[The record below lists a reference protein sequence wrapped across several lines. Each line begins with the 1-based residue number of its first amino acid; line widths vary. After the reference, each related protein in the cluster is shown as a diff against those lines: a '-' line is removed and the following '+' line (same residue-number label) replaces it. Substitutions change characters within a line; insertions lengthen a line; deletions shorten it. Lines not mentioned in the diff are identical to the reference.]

1 MEEAFAVLESVG
13 VSGLGGGFVNKESEL
28 WEEEGP
34 KCFMAC
40 VVFALIWN
48 IWFQY
53 FKNSPSQANFC
64 EICWLLYSILLQ
76 DLLKEYIWLIISRLE
91 LLLVCFFF
99 FLIYFQF
106 FVPHRGGY
114 LYPPFD
120 LYFFLDFPL
129 NNISIFF
136 KKEMV

>member
-1 MEEAFAVLESVG
+1 VEEAFAVLESVG

-99 FLIYFQF
+99 FFNLFPILCSS
-106 FVPHRGGY
+106 PWRIP
-114 LYPPFD
+114 LPPF
-120 LYFFLDFPL
+120 
-129 NNISIFF
+129 
-136 KKEMV
+136 

>member
-1 MEEAFAVLESVG
+1 MESVG

-53 FKNSPSQANFC
+53 FKNAPSQANFC

-99 FLIYFQF
+99 FFSNSLFLTVEDTFTPILICISFWI
-106 FVPHRGGY
+106 
-114 LYPPFD
+114 
-120 LYFFLDFPL
+120 FLFIIFP
-129 NNISIFF
+129 SFSKKKWF
-136 KKEMV
+136 KLRIIVKA